1 MENKSF
7 PQKHLSRRTMAK
19 IYFCTFAA
27 QIWKRMAYTIDL
39 TKIAQYDHVEFI
51 AKQVV
56 EGFIT
61 GMHKSPMHGFSVEF
75 AEHRQYNTGEPIRHI
90 DWKLYARTDKL
101 FVKTFEEE
109 TNLRCHLVIDNSS
122 SMYFPIREKYSLAAP
137 NKIFFAVHAAAI
149 LMQIFKS
156 QRDAV
161 GLSVFSDKLE
171 LHTSARGGD
180 AHHKMIYRELEKI
193 LQPIGTEVHRNS
205 MVTDTLHQIAEQI
218 HRRSIVIIFSDMLE
232 SSKDFDELMLA
243 LGHLRHNKHEV
254 LLFHTFDKSLEY
266 DFAFENR
273 LYKFVDMETGHEV
286 KVHANN
292 IREFY
297 QNTIHEYFHEIK
309 VKCGQYQIDV
319 VPADITQG
327 FDQILL
333 PYLLK
338 RAHTV

>member
-1 MENKSF
+1 
-7 PQKHLSRRTMAK
+7 
-19 IYFCTFAA
+19 
-27 QIWKRMAYTIDL
+27 MAYTIDL
-39 TKIAQYDHVEFI
+39 TKITQFDHVEFV

-61 GMHKSPMHGFSVEF
+61 GIHKSPMHGFSVEF
-75 AEHRQYNTGEPIRHI
+75 AEHRPYNTGEPIRHI

-101 FVKTFEEE
+101 FIKQYEEE

-122 SMYFPIREKYSLAAP
+122 SMYFPKRQKYTLAQP
-137 NKIFFAVHAAAI
+137 NKIFFAVYAAAV
-149 LMQIFKS
+149 LMQVFKS

-161 GLSVFSDKLE
+161 GLSLFSDKLE
-171 LHTSARGGD
+171 LHTRARGGD
-180 AHHKMIYRELEKI
+180 AHHKMIYRELEKV
-193 LQPIGTEVHRNS
+193 LQ
-205 MVTDTLHQIAEQI
+205 L
-218 HRRSIVIIFSDMLE
+218 VIIFSDMLE
-232 SSKDFDELMLA
+232 TSSNLDELLLA

-254 LLFHTFDKSLEY
+254 VLFHTFDKQLEY

-273 LYKFVDMETGHEV
+273 LYKFVDMETGNEV

-297 QNTIHEYFHEIK
+297 QQTVRDYFQEIK

-319 VPADITQG
+319 IPADITQG
-327 FDQILL
+327 FEQILL

-338 RAHTV
+338 RSQMY

>member
-1 MENKSF
+1 MSY
-7 PQKHLSRRTMAK
+7 S
-19 IYFCTFAA
+19 
-27 QIWKRMAYTIDL
+27 IDL
-39 TKIAQYDHVEFI
+39 TKITQFDNVEFV

-61 GMHKSPMHGFSVEF
+61 GMHRSPMHGFSVEF
-75 AEHRQYNTGEPIRHI
+75 AEHRPYNTGEPIRHI

-101 FVKTFEEE
+101 FVKTYEEE
-109 TNLRCHLVIDNSS
+109 TNLRCHLIIDNSS
-122 SMYFPIREKYSLAAP
+122 SMYFPVREKYSLAEP
-137 NKIFFAVHAAAI
+137 NKIFFAVYAAAI

-171 LHTSARGGD
+171 LQTQARGGD
-180 AHHKMIYRELEKI
+180 AHFKMIYRELEKI
-193 LQPIGTEVHRNS
+193 LQPIGTEVHRTS

-218 HRRSIVIIFSDMLE
+218 HRRSLVVIFSDMFE
-232 SSKDFDELMLA
+232 SKKDLDELMLA

-254 LLFHTFDKSLEY
+254 LLFHTYDRSLEY

-273 LYKFVDMETGHEV
+273 LYRFVDMETGQEV

-292 IREFY
+292 IREYY
-297 QNTIHEYFHEIK
+297 QRTIRDFFHEIK
-309 VKCGQYQIDV
+309 VQCGNYQIDMI
-319 VPADITQG
+319 PADITQG

-338 RAHTV
+338 REHML